1 MKKRMSQTTMMGSS
15 FFPLRPHATPT
26 IYAYA
31 STHPD
36 HGGLLKVGYTE
47 RNAAARIAEQF
58 PAGMTPYEIKLIE
71 SAMRPDGSSFTD
83 RDVHRHLRARG
94 KANHTNEWFK
104 CTIKDVKAAV
114 LAVRERKA
122 NVEDRTLSFGL
133 RPEQSEA
140 VAMTADYFR
149 KAKTEQAGHTP
160 HFLWNAKMRFGK
172 TFASYQLAKAMG
184 WTKLLV
190 LTFKPAV
197 RHAWSED
204 LNRHLDFEGWQFVAR
219 EGGIDWSDIDPDRP
233 IVCFGSF
240 QDYLQRTPSGA
251 IKPRNEWVHETD
263 WDCVILDEYHYG
275 AWRENAKGLFSADE
289 EESGEVTGEV
299 SKDQRDFDES
309 IVPINTD
316 HYLYLSGTP
325 FRALASGEF
334 IEEQIYNWTY
344 SDEQRAKRDWQGP
357 GPNPYASLPRL
368 VLMTYTLPDDI
379 RQVAEQGEFNEF
391 DLNEFFLASG
401 EGGTARFEHEDE
413 VQKWLDLIRGAYR
426 GTTVDDLKLGKD
438 RPPLPFSDARLLG
451 VLQHSFWFLPS
462 VAACYA
468 MANLLKAK
476 NNTFYNDYNVVISAG
491 SKAGIGAAALP
502 RVLAAMDEPL
512 TSKSITLSCGKLTTG
527 VTVRPWA
534 GMLMLRKCSSPE
546 TYFQSAFR
554 VQSPWTV
561 NDEAGNEI
569 VVKPECYVFDFAPN
583 RALRQIADY
592 GSRLAT
598 DDTTVEQRVG
608 ELVGFLPVLS
618 YDGSAMRQLNAE
630 EILDFATAG
639 TSATLLA
646 KRWESVLLVNVDDS
660 TLNRLMKD
668 DAAMA
673 ALMAIEGFR
682 NLNADLETIINRS
695 EQIKDA
701 KRKAGDGAE
710 PTASEKK
717 ELTDAEKERKSLRKQ
732 VQEKLIK
739 FAARIPVFMYLTD
752 YREQRLKDVITK
764 IEPALFQKVT
774 GLTTADFERLV
785 SLGVFNSQL
794 MNDAV
799 WKFRRYEDSSLRYMG
814 VDRRKHMG
822 LGLFDT
828 VVSEEDSE
836 ATFSGL
842 ADGEASTSE

>member
-1 MKKRMSQTTMMGSS
+1 MSD
-15 FFPLRPHATPT
+15 FFPPRPPATPT
-26 IYAYA
+26 IYAFA
-31 STHPD
+31 STHPN
-36 HGGLLKVGYTE
+36 HAGLLKVGYTE
-47 RNAAARIAEQF
+47 RPAVERISEQF
-58 PAGMTPYEIKLIE
+58 PSGLMTGKTELVE
-71 SAMRPDGSSFTD
+71 SAMRADGSSFTD
-83 RDVHRHLRARG
+83 RDVHRHLKARG
-94 KANHTNEWFK
+94 IKNVSHEVFR
-104 CTIKDVKAAV
+104 CTVEQVKAAV
-114 LAVRERKA
+114 VAVRERTT

-133 RPEQSEA
+133 RPEQREA
-140 VAMTADYFR
+140 VAMTADYFAR
-149 KAKTEQAGHTP
+149 ARTEQPGHTP

-172 TFASYQLAKAMG
+172 TFAAYQLAKKMG
-184 WTKLLV
+184 WTKVLV

-197 RHAWSED
+197 VHAWSED
-204 LNRHLDFEGWQFVAR
+204 LNRHIDFEGWQFITRDGELTYEKANKKK
-219 EGGIDWSDIDPDRP
+219 P

-240 QDYLQRTPSGA
+240 QDFLQRTAGGA
-251 IKPRNEWVHETD
+251 IKPRNEWVHDTE

-275 AWRENAKGLFSADE
+275 AWRENAKGLFGADE
-289 EESGEVTGEV
+289 EDTGEV
-299 SKDQRDFDES
+299 SEEVTTVEAEFDES
-309 IVPINTD
+309 ILPINTD

-344 SDEQRAKRDWQGP
+344 SDEQRAKRDWNEP
-357 GPNPYASLPRL
+357 GPNPYAALPRL

-379 RQVAEQGEFNEF
+379 RQVAEEGEFNEF
-391 DLNEFFLASG
+391 DLNEFFLADG
-401 EGGTARFEHEDE
+401 EGDDPKFEHQDE

-426 GTTVDDLKLGKD
+426 GTTIDDLKLGKD

-462 VAACYA
+462 VAACDA
-468 MANLLKAK
+468 MAKLLHAK
-476 NNTFYNDYNVVISAG
+476 QNTFYHDYNVVIAAG

-502 RVLAAMDEPL
+502 PVLDAMDEPL

-561 NDEAGNEI
+561 SDEAGNEV

-598 DDTTVEQRVG
+598 DETTPEQRVA
-608 ELVGFLPVLS
+608 ELVGFLPVLA
-618 YDGSAMRQLNAE
+618 YDGSSMRQLDAAA
-630 EILDFATAG
+630 ILDIATAG

-668 DAAMA
+668 EAAMN
-673 ALMAIEGFR
+673 ALMSIEGFR

-695 EQIKDA
+695 EQIKDT
-701 KRKAGDGAE
+701 KKKVGEGEDLT
-710 PTASEKK
+710 PKEKK
-717 ELTDAEKERKSLRKQ
+717 ELTEAEKERKSLRKQ

-739 FAARIPVFMYLTD
+739 FAARVPVFMYLTD

-764 IEPALFQKVT
+764 IEPRLFQKVT

-785 SLGVFNSQL
+785 SLGVFNSAL

-799 WKFRRYEDSSLRYMG
+799 WKFRRYEDASLRYMG
-814 VDRRKHMG
+814 VERHRPLE
-822 LGLFDT
+822 LGLWDT
-828 VVSEEDSE
+828 ALTEEDFRG
-836 ATFSGL
+836 TFEGL
-842 ADGEASTSE
+842 AQDNVGTSRP

>member
-1 MKKRMSQTTMMGSS
+1 MTPD
-15 FFPLRPHATPT
+15 FFPARPAATPT
-26 IYAYA
+26 IYAFA

-36 HGGLLKVGYTE
+36 HAGLLKVGYTE
-47 RNAAARIAEQF
+47 RVAAERIAEQF
-58 PAGMTPYEIKLIE
+58 PSGVNPYRIELIE
-71 SAMRPDGSSFTD
+71 PAMRSDGSAFSD
-83 RDVHRHLRARG
+83 HEVHRHLRAKGIR
-94 KANHTNEWFK
+94 NPSHEWFK
-104 CTIKDVKAAV
+104 CTVAQVRAAV
-114 LAVRERKA
+114 LAVRERTA

-133 RPEQSEA
+133 RPEQEQA
-140 VAMTADYFR
+140 VAMTADYFA
-149 KAKTEQAGHTP
+149 KAKAEQPGHTP

-172 TFASYQLAKAMG
+172 TFASYQLAKRMG
-184 WTKLLV
+184 WTKVLV

-197 RHAWSED
+197 VHAWSED
-204 LNRHLDFEGWQFVAR
+204 LLRHIDFESWQFISR
-219 EGGIDWSDIDPDRP
+219 GGQLTYEQADKAKP

-240 QDYLQRTPSGA
+240 QDYLQLTKGGA
-251 IKPRNEWVHETD
+251 IKPKNEWVHTIN

-275 AWRENAKGLFSADE
+275 AWRENAKGLFGADE
-289 EESGEVTGEV
+289 ADAGEIAEELT
-299 SKDQRDFDES
+299 KDEQAFDES
-309 IVPINTD
+309 ILPITTG

-344 SDEQRAKRDWQGP
+344 SDEQRAKRDWPGP
-357 GPNPYASLPRL
+357 GPNPYLSLPRL
-368 VLMTYTLPDDI
+368 VLLTYKLPDDI
-379 RQVAEQGEFNEF
+379 RQVAEEGEFNEF
-391 DLNEFFLASG
+391 DLNEFFLADWKG
-401 EGGTARFEHEDE
+401 EEAKFEHEDE

-462 VAACYA
+462 VASCFA
-468 MANLLKAK
+468 MANLLKTK
-476 NNTFYNDYNVVISAG
+476 NNTFYHDYNVVVAAG
-491 SKAGIGAAALP
+491 SRAGIGAAALP
-502 RVLAAMDEPL
+502 PVLEAMDDPL
-512 TSKSITLSCGKLTTG
+512 ASKSITLSCGKLTTG

-598 DDTTVEQRVG
+598 DDTTPEQRVS
-608 ELVGFLPVLS
+608 ELVGFLPVLQ
-618 YDGSAMRQLNAE
+618 YDGSSMSQLDAE
-630 EILDFATAG
+630 AILDIATAG

-660 TLNRLMKD
+660 TLRRLMKD
-668 DAAMA
+668 EAAMN
-673 ALMAIEGFR
+673 ALSSIEGFR
-682 NLNADLETIINRS
+682 NLNADIETIINRS

-701 KRKAGDGAE
+701 KRKAGKGQE
-710 PTASEKK
+710 PTAKEKK
-717 ELTDAEKERKSLRKQ
+717 ELTEAEKERKSLRKQ
-732 VQEKLIK
+732 VQDKLIK

-752 YREQRLKDVITK
+752 FREQRLKDVITK
-764 IEPALFQKVT
+764 LEPKLFKKVT
-774 GLTTADFERLV
+774 GLTTEDFERLV
-785 SLGVFNSQL
+785 SLGVFNSAL

-814 VDRRKHMG
+814 VSRHKG
-822 LGLFDT
+822 LDVGLFDT
-828 VVSEEDSE
+828 ALTEADFK
-836 ATFSGL
+836 ATFTGL
-842 ADGEASTSE
+842 VVEE

>member
-1 MKKRMSQTTMMGSS
+1 MTPD
-15 FFPLRPHATPT
+15 FFPSRPAATPT
-26 IYAYA
+26 IYAFA

-36 HGGLLKVGYTE
+36 HAGLLKVGYTE
-47 RNAAARIAEQF
+47 RVAAERIAEQF
-58 PAGMTPYEIKLIE
+58 PSGVNPYRIELIE
-71 SAMRPDGSSFTD
+71 PAMRSDGSAFSD
-83 RDVHRHLRARG
+83 HEVHRHLRAKGIR
-94 KANHTNEWFK
+94 NPSHEWFK
-104 CTIKDVKAAV
+104 CTVAQVRAAV
-114 LAVRERKA
+114 LAVRERTA

-133 RPEQSEA
+133 RPEQEQA
-140 VAMTADYFR
+140 VAMTADYFA
-149 KAKTEQAGHTP
+149 KAKAEQPGHTP

-172 TFASYQLAKAMG
+172 TFASYQLAKRMG
-184 WTKLLV
+184 WTKVLV

-197 RHAWSED
+197 VYAWSED
-204 LNRHLDFEGWQFVAR
+204 LLRHIDFENWQFISR
-219 EGGIDWSDIDPDRP
+219 GGQLTYEQADKAKP

-240 QDYLQRTPSGA
+240 QDYLQLTKGGA
-251 IKPRNEWVHETD
+251 IKPKNEWVHTIN

-275 AWRENAKGLFSADE
+275 AWRENAKGLFGADE
-289 EESGEVTGEV
+289 ADAGEIAEELT
-299 SKDQRDFDES
+299 KDEQAFDES
-309 IVPINTD
+309 ILPITTG

-344 SDEQRAKRDWQGP
+344 SDEQRAKRDWPGP
-357 GPNPYASLPRL
+357 GPNPYLSLPRL
-368 VLMTYTLPDDI
+368 VLLTYKLPDDI
-379 RQVAEQGEFNEF
+379 RQVAEEGEFNEF
-391 DLNEFFLASG
+391 DLNEFFLADWKG
-401 EGGTARFEHEDE
+401 EEAKFEHEDE

-462 VAACYA
+462 VASCFA
-468 MANLLKAK
+468 MANLLKTK
-476 NNTFYNDYNVVISAG
+476 NNTFYHDYNVVVAAG
-491 SKAGIGAAALP
+491 SRAGIGAAALP
-502 RVLAAMDEPL
+502 PVLEAMDDPL

-598 DDTTVEQRVG
+598 DDTTPEQRVS
-608 ELVGFLPVLS
+608 ELVGFLPVLQ
-618 YDGSAMRQLNAE
+618 YDGSSMSQLDAE
-630 EILDFATAG
+630 AILDIATAG

-660 TLNRLMKD
+660 TLRRLMKD
-668 DAAMA
+668 EAAMN
-673 ALMAIEGFR
+673 ALSSIEGFR
-682 NLNADLETIINRS
+682 NLNADIETIINRS

-701 KRKAGDGAE
+701 KRKAGEGQE
-710 PTASEKK
+710 PTAKEKK
-717 ELTDAEKERKSLRKQ
+717 ELTEAEKERKSLRKQ
-732 VQEKLIK
+732 VQDKLIK

-752 YREQRLKDVITK
+752 FREQRLKDVITK
-764 IEPALFQKVT
+764 LEPKLFKKVT
-774 GLTTADFERLV
+774 GLTTEDFERLV
-785 SLGVFNSQL
+785 SLGVFNSAL

-814 VDRRKHMG
+814 VSRHKCLDV
-822 LGLFDT
+822 GLFDT
-828 VVSEEDSE
+828 ALTEEDFK
-836 ATFSGL
+836 ATFKGL
-842 ADGEASTSE
+842 VVEE

>member
-1 MKKRMSQTTMMGSS
+1 MQD
-15 FFPLRPHATPT
+15 FFPPRPPAAPT
-26 IYAYA
+26 IYAFA

-36 HGGLLKVGYTE
+36 HAGLLKVGYTE
-47 RNAAARIAEQF
+47 RVAAERIAEQF
-58 PAGMTPYEIKLIE
+58 PSGVNPYRIELIE
-71 SAMRPDGSSFTD
+71 PAMRSDGSSFTD
-83 RDVHRHLRARG
+83 HDIHRHLRARG
-94 KANHTNEWFK
+94 IKNTSHEWFK
-104 CTIKDVKAAV
+104 CTVSQVRAAV
-114 LAVRERKA
+114 VAVRERTA
-122 NVEDRTLSFGL
+122 NVEDRTLTFGL
-133 RPEQSEA
+133 RPEQREA
-140 VAMTADYFR
+140 VEMTADYFR
-149 KAKTEQAGHTP
+149 KAKKEQRGHTP

-172 TFASYQLAKAMG
+172 TFAAYQLARAMG
-184 WTKLLV
+184 WTKVLV

-197 RHAWSED
+197 VHAWSED
-204 LNRHLDFEGWQFVAR
+204 LNRHIDFEGWQFISR
-219 EGGIDWSDIDPDRP
+219 GGLTYEEANKTNP

-240 QDYLQRTPSGA
+240 QDYLQTTKGGA
-251 IKPRNEWVHETD
+251 IKPKNEWVHTTN

-275 AWRENAKGLFSADE
+275 AWRENAKGLFGADE
-289 EESGEVTGEV
+289 EDSGEVSGEVTIDER
-299 SKDQRDFDES
+299 SFDET
-309 IVPINTD
+309 ILPITTG

-344 SDEQRAKRDWQGP
+344 SDEQRAKRDWKGP
-357 GPNPYASLPRL
+357 GANPYASLPRL

-379 RQVAEQGEFNEF
+379 RQVAEEGEFNEF
-391 DLNEFFLASG
+391 DLNEFFRAEGDG
-401 EGGTARFEHEDE
+401 EDAKFEHEDE

-426 GTTVDDLKLGKD
+426 GTTIDDLKLGKD

-462 VAACYA
+462 VASCHA
-468 MANLLKAK
+468 MAKVLKAR
-476 NNTFYNDYNVVISAG
+476 NNTFYHDYNVVIAAG

-502 RVLAAMDEPL
+502 PVLEAMDEPL
-512 TSKSITLSCGKLTTG
+512 ASKSITLSCGKLTTG

-561 NDEAGNEI
+561 NDENGSEI

-598 DDTTVEQRVG
+598 DDTTAEQRVA
-608 ELVGFLPVLS
+608 ELVGFLPVLA
-618 YDGSAMRQLNAE
+618 YDGSSMRQLDAAA
-630 EILDFATAG
+630 ILDIATAG

-660 TLNRLMKD
+660 TLGRLMKD
-668 DAAMA
+668 EAAMA
-673 ALMAIEGFR
+673 ALQAIEGFR

-701 KRKAGDGAE
+701 KRKMGEGEDLN
-710 PTASEKK
+710 PKEKK
-717 ELTDAEKERKSLRKQ
+717 EMTEAEKERKSLRKQ

-739 FAARIPVFMYLTD
+739 FAARVPVFMYLTD
-752 YREQRLKDVITK
+752 FREQRLKDVITK
-764 IEPALFQKVT
+764 LEPKLFKKVT

-785 SLGVFNSQL
+785 SLGVFNSAL

-814 VDRRKHMG
+814 VSRHRGMEV
-822 LGLFDT
+822 GLFDT
-828 VVSEEDSE
+828 ALTEEDFR
-836 ATFSGL
+836 ATFAGL
-842 ADGEASTSE
+842 AEE

>member
-1 MKKRMSQTTMMGSS
+1 VNID
-15 FFPLRPHATPT
+15 FFPPRPTATPT
-26 IYAYA
+26 IYAFA

-36 HGGLLKVGYTE
+36 HAGLLKVGYTE
-47 RNAAARIAEQF
+47 RNAADRISEQF
-58 PAGMTPYEIKLIE
+58 PSGLMTGETKLVE
-71 SAMRPDGSSFTD
+71 SAMRADGSSFTD
-83 RDVHRHLRARG
+83 KDVHRHLRAKG
-94 KANHTNEWFK
+94 
-104 CTIKDVKAAV
+104 IKNTEYELFRCSVDQVRAAV
-114 LAVRERKA
+114 VAVRERTA
-122 NVEDRTLSFGL
+122 NVEDRTLSFDL
-133 RPEQSEA
+133 RPEQREA
-140 VAMTADYFR
+140 VERTADYFDEAR
-149 KAKTEQAGHTP
+149 TEQPGHTP

-172 TFASYQLAKAMG
+172 TFAAYQLAKRMG
-184 WTKLLV
+184 WTKVLV

-197 RHAWSED
+197 VHAWSED
-204 LNRHLDFEGWQFVAR
+204 LQRHIDFEGWQFVAP
-219 EGGIDWSDIDPDRP
+219 GGDLSWSDVDDDKP

-240 QDYLQRTPSGA
+240 QDYLGRTASGA
-251 IKPRNEWVHETD
+251 IKPKNEWVHDTE

-275 AWRENAKGLFSADE
+275 AWRENAKGLFGADE
-289 EESGEVTGEV
+289 EDTGEV
-299 SKDQRDFDES
+299 AEEVTKVETEFDES
-309 IVPINTD
+309 ILPITTG

-344 SDEQRAKRDWQGP
+344 SDEQRAKRDWRGP
-357 GPNPYASLPRL
+357 GPNPYAALPRL

-379 RQVAEQGEFNEF
+379 RQVAEEGEFNEF
-391 DLNEFFLASG
+391 DLNEFFLAEG
-401 EGGTARFEHEDE
+401 EGDDAKFEHEDE

-468 MANLLKAK
+468 MATLLKAK
-476 NNTFYNDYNVVISAG
+476 QNTFYHDYNVVIAAG

-502 RVLAAMDEPL
+502 PVLEAMDEPL
-512 TSKSITLSCGKLTTG
+512 SSKSITLSCGKLTTG

-561 NDEAGNEI
+561 ADESGAEI

-598 DDTTVEQRVG
+598 DDTTAEQRVA
-608 ELVGFLPVLS
+608 ELVGFLPVLA
-618 YDGSAMRQLNAE
+618 YDGSSMRQIDAAA
-630 EILDFATAG
+630 ILDIATAG

-660 TLNRLMKD
+660 TLGRLMKD
-668 DAAMA
+668 QAAMK

-701 KRKAGDGAE
+701 KRKAGEGEE
-710 PTASEKK
+710 PTAKEKK
-717 ELTDAEKERKSLRKQ
+717 ELTEAEKERKSLRKQ

-739 FAARIPVFMYLTD
+739 FAARVPVFMYLTD
-752 YREQRLKDVITK
+752 FREQRLKDVITK
-764 IEPALFQKVT
+764 LEPKLFKRVT
-774 GLTTADFERLV
+774 GLTTEDFERLV
-785 SLGVFNSQL
+785 SLGVFNSAL

-814 VDRRKHMG
+814 VSRHKGMDTG
-822 LGLFDT
+822 LWDT
-828 VVSEEDSE
+828 ALSEEDFQ
-836 ATFSGL
+836 ATFEGL
-842 ADGEASTSE
+842 AKE

>member
-1 MKKRMSQTTMMGSS
+1 MALDN
-15 FFPLRPHATPT
+15 FFPPRPSATPT
-26 IYAYA
+26 IYAFA

-36 HGGLLKVGYTE
+36 HVGLLKVGYTE
-47 RNAAARIAEQF
+47 RSAMDRISEQF
-58 PAGMTPYEIKLIE
+58 PSGLMTGETKLVE
-71 SAMRPDGSSFTD
+71 SAMRADGSSFTD
-83 RDVHRHLRARG
+83 HDVHRHLKARG
-94 KANHTNEWFK
+94 IKNISHEVFR
-104 CTIKDVKAAV
+104 CTVEQVQAAI
-114 LAVRERKA
+114 LAVRKRSA

-133 RPEQSEA
+133 RPEQQDA
-140 VAMTADYFR
+140 VKMTANYFTQ
-149 KAKTEQAGHTP
+149 AKTEQPGHTP

-172 TFASYQLAKAMG
+172 TFAAYQLAKSMG
-184 WTKLLV
+184 WTKVLV

-197 RHAWSED
+197 VHAWSED
-204 LNRHLDFEGWQFVAR
+204 LQRHIDFEGWQFINRDGELTYEQANKKK
-219 EGGIDWSDIDPDRP
+219 P

-240 QDYLQRTPSGA
+240 QDFLQRAAGGA
-251 IKPRNEWVHETD
+251 IKPRNEWVHTTN

-275 AWRENAKGLFSADE
+275 AWRENAKGLFGADE
-289 EESGEVTGEV
+289 EDAGEVADEV
-299 SKDQRDFDES
+299 TKAEAEFDES
-309 IVPINTD
+309 IMPITTG

-334 IEEQIYNWTY
+334 IEEQIFNWTY
-344 SDEQRAKRDWQGP
+344 SDEQRAKRDWPGP

-379 RQVAEQGEFNEF
+379 RQVAEEGEFNEF
-391 DLNEFFLASG
+391 DLNEFFRA
-401 EGGTARFEHEDE
+401 EGDGDEAKFEHEDE

-462 VAACYA
+462 VASCYA
-468 MANLLKAK
+468 MAKLLKAK
-476 NNTFYNDYNVVISAG
+476 NNTFYHDYNVVIAAG

-502 RVLAAMDEPL
+502 PVLEAMDEPL
-512 TSKSITLSCGKLTTG
+512 ASKSITLSCGKLTTG

-561 NDEAGNEI
+561 SDESGKEI

-598 DDTTVEQRVG
+598 DDTTPEQRLA
-608 ELVGFLPVLS
+608 ELVGFLPVLA
-618 YDGSAMRQLNAE
+618 YDGSSMRQLDAE
-630 EILDFATAG
+630 AILDIATAG

-660 TLNRLMKD
+660 TLTRLMND
-668 DAAMA
+668 PTAMA
-673 ALMAIEGFR
+673 ALGAIEGFR

-701 KRKAGDGAE
+701 KRKVGEGEE
-710 PTASEKK
+710 PSAKEKK

-764 IEPALFQKVT
+764 LEPKLFKKVT

-785 SLGVFNSQL
+785 SLGVFNSGL

-799 WKFRRYEDSSLRYMG
+799 WKFRRYEDASLRYMG
-814 VDRRKHMG
+814 VSRHKGSDV
-822 LGLFDT
+822 GLFDT
-828 VVSEEDSE
+828 ALSEEDFK
-836 ATFSGL
+836 ATFEGL
-842 ADGEASTSE
+842 AAE

>member
-1 MKKRMSQTTMMGSS
+1 MSD
-15 FFPLRPHATPT
+15 FFPPRPPATPT
-26 IYAYA
+26 IYAFA
-31 STHPD
+31 STHPN
-36 HGGLLKVGYTE
+36 HAGLLKVGYTE
-47 RNAAARIAEQF
+47 RPAVERISEQF
-58 PAGMTPYEIKLIE
+58 PSGLMTGKTELVE
-71 SAMRPDGSSFTD
+71 SAMRADGSSFTD
-83 RDVHRHLRARG
+83 RDVHRHLKARG
-94 KANHTNEWFK
+94 IKNVSHEVFR
-104 CTIKDVKAAV
+104 CTVEQVKAAV
-114 LAVRERKA
+114 VAVRERTT

-133 RPEQSEA
+133 RPEQREA
-140 VAMTADYFR
+140 VAMTADYFAR
-149 KAKTEQAGHTP
+149 ARTEQPGHTP

-172 TFASYQLAKAMG
+172 TFAAYQLAKKMG
-184 WTKLLV
+184 WTKVLV

-197 RHAWSED
+197 VHAWSED
-204 LNRHLDFEGWQFVAR
+204 LNRHIDFEGWQFITRDGELTYEKANKKK
-219 EGGIDWSDIDPDRP
+219 P

-240 QDYLQRTPSGA
+240 QDFLQRTAGGA
-251 IKPRNEWVHETD
+251 IKPRNEWVHDTE

-275 AWRENAKGLFSADE
+275 AWRENAKGLFGADE
-289 EESGEVTGEV
+289 EDTGEV
-299 SKDQRDFDES
+299 SEEVTTVEAEFDES
-309 IVPINTD
+309 ILPINTD

-344 SDEQRAKRDWQGP
+344 SDEQRAKRDWKGP
-357 GPNPYASLPRL
+357 GPNPYAALPRL

-379 RQVAEQGEFNEF
+379 RQVAEEGEFNEF
-391 DLNEFFLASG
+391 DLNEFFLADG
-401 EGGTARFEHEDE
+401 EGDDPKFEHQDE

-426 GTTVDDLKLGKD
+426 GTTIDDLKLGKD

-462 VAACYA
+462 VAACDA
-468 MANLLKAK
+468 MAKLLHAK
-476 NNTFYNDYNVVISAG
+476 QNTFYHDYNVVIAAG

-502 RVLAAMDEPL
+502 PVLDAMDEPL

-561 NDEAGNEI
+561 SDEAGNEV

-598 DDTTVEQRVG
+598 DETTPEQRVA
-608 ELVGFLPVLS
+608 ELVGFLPVLA
-618 YDGSAMRQLNAE
+618 YDGSSMRQLDAAA
-630 EILDFATAG
+630 ILDIATAG

-668 DAAMA
+668 EAAMN
-673 ALMAIEGFR
+673 ALMSIEGFR

-695 EQIKDA
+695 EQIKDT
-701 KRKAGDGAE
+701 KKKVGEGEDLT
-710 PTASEKK
+710 PKEKK
-717 ELTDAEKERKSLRKQ
+717 ELTEAEKERKSLRKQ

-739 FAARIPVFMYLTD
+739 FAARVPVFMYLTD

-764 IEPALFQKVT
+764 IEPRLFQKVT

-785 SLGVFNSQL
+785 SLGVFNSAL

-799 WKFRRYEDSSLRYMG
+799 WKFRRYEDASLRYMG
-814 VDRRKHMG
+814 VERHRPLE
-822 LGLFDT
+822 LGLWDT
-828 VVSEEDSE
+828 ALTEEDFRG
-836 ATFSGL
+836 TFEGL
-842 ADGEASTSE
+842 AQDNVGTSRP

>member
-1 MKKRMSQTTMMGSS
+1 MTD
-15 FFPLRPHATPT
+15 FFPPRPAANPT
-26 IYAYA
+26 IYAFA
-31 STHPD
+31 STHHD
-36 HGGLLKVGYTE
+36 HTGLLKVGYTE
-47 RNAAARIAEQF
+47 RAAAERIAEQC
-58 PAGMTPYEIKLIE
+58 PAGMNAYRVEMIE
-71 SAMRPDGSSFTD
+71 PAMRSDGSSFTD
-83 RDVHRHLRARG
+83 HDVHRYLRARDV
-94 KANHTNEWFK
+94 KNQCHEWFR
-104 CTIKDVKAAV
+104 CTVAQVRAAV
-114 LAVRERKA
+114 VAVRERTA

-133 RPEQSEA
+133 RPEQREA
-140 VAMTADYFR
+140 VEMTADYFR
-149 KAKTEQAGHTP
+149 KAKKDQKGHTP

-172 TFASYQLAKAMG
+172 TFAAYQLAKKMG
-184 WTKLLV
+184 WTKVLV

-197 RHAWSED
+197 VHAWSED
-204 LNRHLDFEGWQFVAR
+204 LNRHIDFEGWQFITR
-219 EGGIDWSDIDPDRP
+219 DGGLTYDQSNRKKP

-240 QDYLQRTPSGA
+240 QDYLGRTPSGA
-251 IKPRNEWVHETD
+251 IKAKNEWVHDTA

-275 AWRENAKGLFSADE
+275 AWRENAKGLFGADE
-289 EESGEVTGEV
+289 EDAGEVAEEV
-299 SKDQRDFDES
+299 SKAEAEFDES
-309 IVPINTD
+309 ILPITTG

-344 SDEQRAKRDWQGP
+344 SDEQRAKRDWNGP
-357 GPNPYASLPRL
+357 GSNPYLSLPRL

-379 RQVAEQGEFNEF
+379 RQVAEEGEFNEF

-401 EGGTARFEHEDE
+401 EGDNAKFAHENE
-413 VQKWLDLIRGAYR
+413 VQKWLDLIRGAFR
-426 GTTVDDLKLGKD
+426 GTTVDDLKLGRE

-462 VAACYA
+462 VASCYA
-468 MANLLKAK
+468 MAKLLKAK
-476 NNTFYNDYNVVISAG
+476 QNTFYHDYSVVIAAG
-491 SKAGIGAAALP
+491 SRAGIGAAALP
-502 RVLAAMDEPL
+502 PVLEAMDEPL
-512 TSKSITLSCGKLTTG
+512 SSKSITLSCGKLTTG

-561 NDEAGNEI
+561 SDESGREV

-598 DDTTVEQRVG
+598 DDTTAEQRVA
-608 ELVGFLPVLS
+608 ELVGFLPVLA
-618 YDGSAMRQLNAE
+618 YDGSSMRQLDAAA
-630 EILDFATAG
+630 ILDIATAG

-646 KRWESVLLVNVDDS
+646 KRWESVLLVNVDDN
-660 TLNRLMKD
+660 TLNRLMND
-668 DAAMA
+668 PAAMA
-673 ALMAIEGFR
+673 ALSAIEGFR

-701 KRKAGDGAE
+701 KRKAGEGSE
-710 PTASEKK
+710 PSAKEKK
-717 ELTDAEKERKSLRKQ
+717 ELTEAEKERKSLRKQ

-752 YREQRLKDVITK
+752 FREQRLKDVITK
-764 IEPALFQKVT
+764 LEPKLFKRVT
-774 GLTTADFERLV
+774 GLTTDDFERLV
-785 SLGVFNSQL
+785 GLGVFNSAL

-814 VDRRKHMG
+814 VSRHKGMEV
-822 LGLFDT
+822 GLFDT
-828 VVSEEDSE
+828 VLTEEDFE
-836 ATFSGL
+836 ATFKGL
-842 ADGEASTSE
+842 ASE

>member
-1 MKKRMSQTTMMGSS
+1 MSIDD
-15 FFPLRPHATPT
+15 FFPKRPAATPT
-26 IYAYA
+26 IYAFA

-36 HGGLLKVGYTE
+36 HAGLLKVGYTE
-47 RNAAARIAEQF
+47 RVAADRIAEQF
-58 PAGMTPYEIKLIE
+58 PSGLNAYRIE
-71 SAMRPDGSSFTD
+71 MIEPAMRADGSSFTD
-83 RDVHRHLRARG
+83 YDVHRHLRAKG
-94 KANHTNEWFK
+94 IKNTSHEWFK
-104 CTIKDVKAAV
+104 CTVQQVRAAV
-114 LAVRERKA
+114 VAVRERSA
-122 NVEDRTLSFGL
+122 NVEDRSLSFDL
-133 RPEQSEA
+133 RPEQREA
-140 VAMTADYFR
+140 VERTADYFE
-149 KAKTEQAGHTP
+149 KAKTEQPGHTP

-172 TFASYQLAKAMG
+172 TFAAYQLAKKMG
-184 WTKLLV
+184 WTKVLV

-197 RHAWSED
+197 VHAWSED
-204 LNRHLDFEGWQFVAR
+204 LTRHIDFEGWQFITRDGELTYEDANKK
-219 EGGIDWSDIDPDRP
+219 RP

-240 QDYLQRTPSGA
+240 QDFLQRTAGGA
-251 IKPRNEWVHETD
+251 IKPRNEWVHDTE

-275 AWRENAKGLFSADE
+275 AWRENAKGLFGADE
-289 EESGEVTGEV
+289 EETGEVAGEVTKEE
-299 SKDQRDFDES
+299 QDFDEA
-309 IVPINTD
+309 ILPITTG

-344 SDEQRAKRDWQGP
+344 SDEQRAKRDWPGP
-357 GPNPYASLPRL
+357 GPNPYAALPRL

-379 RQVAEQGEFNEF
+379 RQVAEEGEFNEF
-391 DLNEFFLASG
+391 DLNEFFMA
-401 EGGTARFEHEDE
+401 EGQGDDAKFEHEDE
-413 VQKWLDLIRGAYR
+413 IQKWLDLIRGAYR

-462 VAACYA
+462 VASCFA
-468 MANLLKAK
+468 MARLLKAK
-476 NNTFYNDYNVVISAG
+476 NNTFYHDYNVVIAAG
-491 SKAGIGAAALP
+491 SLAGIGAAALP
-502 RVLAAMDEPL
+502 PVLAAMDEPL
-512 TSKSITLSCGKLTTG
+512 SSKSITLSCGKLTTG

-561 NDEAGNEI
+561 VDENGGEI
-569 VVKPECYVFDFAPN
+569 IVKPECYVFDFAPN

-598 DDTTVEQRVG
+598 DDTTAEQRVG
-608 ELVGFLPVLS
+608 ELVGFLPVLQ
-618 YDGSAMRQLNAE
+618 YDGSSMRQLDAE
-630 EILDFATAG
+630 AILDIATAG

-701 KRKAGDGAE
+701 KRKAGEGGE
-710 PTASEKK
+710 PSAKEKK
-717 ELTDAEKERKSLRKQ
+717 ELTEAEKERKSLRKQ

-739 FAARIPVFMYLTD
+739 FAARVPVFMYLTD
-752 YREQRLKDVITK
+752 FREQRLKDVITK
-764 IEPALFQKVT
+764 IEPKLFQKVT

-785 SLGVFNSQL
+785 SLGVFNSAL

-799 WKFRRYEDSSLRYMG
+799 WKFRRYEDASLQYMG
-814 VDRRKHMG
+814 VSRHKRTEV
-822 LGLFDT
+822 GLFDT
-828 VVSEEDSE
+828 ALTEEDFK
-836 ATFSGL
+836 ATFEGL
-842 ADGEASTSE
+842 VEE